1 MIIEIK
7 DMPTQKI
14 KSIDIH
20 IAFDDNDVTYSNVL
34 YNDSKCDSKCDRNVD
49 GHAIADDIER
59 DKNIEIPQEMLD
71 GEF

>member
-34 YNDSKCDSKCDRNVD
+34 YNDSKCDRNVD
-49 GHAIADDIER
+49 GHVIADDIER